1 MPTYKITNA
10 DGSQAESVELGEQV
24 FGTPVDRSLLHA
36 AVNMQRASF
45 RQGTSST
52 KGRGEVSGSGKK
64 PWKQKHTGRARAG
77 SVRSP
82 IWRSGGIVFGPKP
95 RDYSYR
101 MPRKMYRS
109 ALRSALSARAGA
121 GDVVILS
128 SVALPEQ
135 KTRHLA
141 KVLAD
146 IGLSGGVL
154 IVAGDDYGSLERASR
169 NLSGVRLTKVEN
181 LNVYDILR
189 YEKLL
194 ILQSDVQKI
203 QEFWS

>member
-1 MPTYKITNA
+1 MPTFKVTNA
-10 DGSQAESVELGEQV
+10 DGSQAKTVELGERV
-24 FGTPVDRSLLHA
+24 FGTPVDRTLLHA

-52 KGRGEVSGSGKK
+52 KGRGEVAGSGKK
-64 PWKQKHTGRARAG
+64 PWKQKHTGRARSG

-82 IWRSGGIVFGPKP
+82 IWRHGGIVFGPKP

-109 ALRSALSARAGA
+109 ALRSALSSRASA
-121 GDVVILS
+121 GDVMILS
-128 SVALPEQ
+128 SISLPEQ

-141 KVLAD
+141 KVLTD
-146 IGLSGGVL
+146 IGLSGSIL
-154 IVAGDDYGSLERASR
+154 IVAGDDYVSLERASR
-169 NLSGVRLTKVEN
+169 NLTDVKLSKVED

-189 YEKLL
+189 YEKLM
-194 ILQSDVQKI
+194 ILQSEVEKI